1 MRITPEQRDYLLEMV
16 REEIEDTGRR
26 IHSRLGTLQ
35 TRSADGADLRWE
47 GVRRFFEDLAGKAW
61 CEADEECLATLAE
74 LSESQVKSSMRDAYR
89 RSQIHPLPSFRYLIN
104 LGKRPDS
111 PTVAAP
117 SSRNPD
123 AVSAAERERLAN
135 LLAEQLAELADEIV
149 QQLGLSE
156 SKAEILREQLEGAEG
171 RIIGRLTPLI

>member
-1 MRITPEQRDYLLEMV
+1 K
-16 REEIEDTGRR
+16 
-26 IHSRLGTLQ
+26 
-35 TRSADGADLRWE
+35 SADGVDARWE
-47 GVRRFFEDLAGKAW
+47 GVRRFFEDLSGKAW
-61 CEADEECLATLAE
+61 CEADEECLAGLVDI
-74 LSESQVKSSMRDAYR
+74 SESQVKASMREAYR

-111 PTVAAP
+111 PTVALP

-135 LLAEQLAELADEIV
+135 LLAEQLAELAVEIV
-149 QQLGLSE
+149 DQLGLSD
-156 SKAEILREQLEGAEG
+156 SKAEILREQLEVAEG